1 LKRFELLH
9 LKQILIFLIGLTAV
23 TAFPLKEAGAE
34 QMVGTDQQA
43 LTVKIQEVLRDKRLQ
58 GAIAGISIRDAASGE
73 ILYSYNGEMRLRPA
87 SNLKLLTAASALYTL
102 GTQYTFQT
110 KVLMDGALKGST
122 LKGNV
127 YLQGNG
133 DPTLLAKDL
142 NDLAKKL
149 KTSHINKVE
158 GNIYADDSRFDSVR
172 YPIDLPWSDEDD
184 YYGAGISALTISPG
198 NDFDNGTAIIKV
210 QPGEKVG
217 KKAIIHAIPECEYL
231 KIQSDVQTVKA
242 DGKKLLTVIRD
253 HGNNNVTIRGTIP
266 LQSPAVRKWVAVW
279 EPALY
284 TLNIFKQSLRISGI
298 KIRKGPE
305 EVRKAPKRARIL
317 AVHKSKPLGEIILPL
332 LKYSNN
338 GHAEIL
344 TKELGKA
351 VYNKGTWDSGTMAIG
366 KVMNTFGVRADQLYL
381 RDGSGISQ
389 SDLVPP
395 NELTQVLFAVQSY
408 EWFPAFLNALPV
420 SGSKTR
426 EVGGSLRNRL
436 MQKEAAGRI
445 RAKTG
450 SLTGVSSLSG
460 YVDSRSGKRYIFTVI
475 INNFIVPDIKSIED
489 KIALSLVHL

>member
-9 LKQILIFLIGLTAV
+9 IKQILIFLIVFIAV
-23 TAFPLKEAGAE
+23 MPFPIKEGGAE
-34 QMVGTDQQA
+34 QMGGTDRQA
-43 LTVKIQEVLRDKRLQ
+43 LKARIQEVLRDKRLQ

-73 ILYSYNGEMRLRPA
+73 ILYSHNGEMRLRPA

-102 GTQYTFQT
+102 GTHYTFQT

-149 KTSHINKVE
+149 KNSHIDKIE
-158 GNIYADDSRFDSVR
+158 GNIYADDSRFDSIR

-198 NDFDNGTAIIKV
+198 HDFDNGTAIIKV

-217 KKAIIHAIPECEYL
+217 KKAIIHVIPDSKYL
-231 KIQSDVQTVKA
+231 KIQSDVQTVKE
-242 DGKKLLTVIRD
+242 DGRKLLTVIRD
-253 HGNNNVTIRGTIP
+253 HGNNNVTIRGTIT

-279 EPALY
+279 EPTLY
-284 TLNIFKQSLRISGI
+284 ALNIFEQSLRDTGI
-298 KIRKGPE
+298 KIRRQSE

-317 AVHKSKPLGEIILPL
+317 AVHQSKPLGEIILPL

-351 VYNKGTWDSGTMAIG
+351 VYNKGTWNNGTMAIG
-366 KVMNTFGVRADQLYL
+366 KAMQTFGVRADQLYL

-395 NELTQVLFAVQSY
+395 NELTKLLFAIQSY

-420 SGSKTR
+420 SGSKSK
-426 EVGGSLRNRL
+426 ELSGSLRNRL
-436 MQKEAAGRI
+436 MQKEAAGRV

-460 YVDSRSGKRYIFTVI
+460 YVASMSGKRYIFTVL
-475 INNFIVPDIKSIED
+475 INNFTVPDIKSIED
-489 KIALSLVHL
+489 KIALSLVYL